1 MFLLLKTGSICVYQ
15 VEKETGTLE
24 QLKESKS
31 LKDYEGK
38 PMNQGITCLDTCYT
52 SPPPYDCEIF
62 SDLHRY
68 REPEVGKE
76 DY

>member
-1 MFLLLKTGSICVYQ
+1 MFLLLKTGSICVYH

-38 PMNQGITCLDTCYT
+38 PMTQGVTCLDTCHT
-52 SPPPYDCEIF
+52 RPP
-62 SDLHRY
+62 
-68 REPEVGKE
+68 
-76 DY
+76 